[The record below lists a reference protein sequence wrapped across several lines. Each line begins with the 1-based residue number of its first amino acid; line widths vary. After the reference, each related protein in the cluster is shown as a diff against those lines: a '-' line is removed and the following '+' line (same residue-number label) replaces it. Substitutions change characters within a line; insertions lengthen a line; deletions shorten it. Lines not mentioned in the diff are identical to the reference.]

1 MPKLLEGYEQ
11 DAPQKAHTG
20 QGSNKIKVAKGRRNK
35 GAKDLKGER
44 GKEGAEGGKGEGGGG
59 GHARGELA
67 GEGRRARLYQY
78 QFKPKPRWR

>member
-1 MPKLLEGYEQ
+1 MPKLLEGYQQ
-11 DAPQKAHTG
+11 DATQKPQKGHA
-20 QGSNKIKVAKGRRNK
+20 SNKIKVAKGRRNK

-59 GHARGELA
+59 GRALGELA